1 MSTIGLRWLR
11 LSAVM
16 VAVGFVAG
24 LRLLDGVAIEAFDG
38 ICVAIV
44 PMIAGAACLRVAPRQ
59 VGAKWAW
66 RLLGLSCMSWGAG
79 NAVWT
84 WLEVVR
90 KVFPFPSLADVGYL
104 AAIPL
109 AAAGMLAF
117 PAAPRQTSS
126 RVRMVLDGVI
136 VTTSLLFCSWALVLG
151 PIYEASSG
159 TLLEQAITLAYPFG
173 DLVIVVIVV
182 LVLTRS
188 APDQRTP
195 LALIGAGL
203 LAWAVADSGF
213 AVLITKG
220 TYATG
225 NLIDLGWVI
234 GYLLIALAA
243 AQSTARTVATP
254 VTVSTWTERE
264 PLWHMILPYV
274 PIGGVIGVAVGRRLA
289 GHDLQAV
296 LFWIAMILLVA
307 LGARQVAALLANR
320 ALLAQL
326 RAREVQLAHQALH
339 DPLTGLANRVMFDDR
354 LAHALR
360 QRGHGYLAVLL
371 FDLDDF
377 KTVND
382 SLGHHAGDALLQ
394 AVADRIGR
402 PARAGDTVA
411 RIGGDEFALLL
422 EGLTDRADATVV
434 AQRVLDITHAP
445 YAIDGHTVTVTGS
458 VGVAVADVDTAA
470 ADVLLRNADI
480 AMYAAKAQG
489 KCRYTVFE
497 PRMRSD
503 TIGQFRLR
511 HDPQTQRSATVPP
524 GLPPR

>member
-1 MSTIGLRWLR
+1 MSTIGLRSLR
-11 LSAVM
+11 LAAVV

-24 LRLLDGVAIEAFDG
+24 LRLLDGVTIEAFDG
-38 ICVAIV
+38 IYLATV
-44 PMIAGAACLRVAPRQ
+44 PVIAGAACLRAAPRHENAQ
-59 VGAKWAW
+59 WGW
-66 RLLGLSCMSWGAG
+66 RLLGLSCISWGAG

-90 KVFPFPSLADVGYL
+90 EVFPFPSLADVGFL

-117 PAAPRQTSS
+117 PAGPRKTSS
-126 RVRMVLDGVI
+126 RVRMALDGVI

-151 PIYEASSG
+151 PMYETRSG
-159 TLLEQAITLAYPFG
+159 TFVEQAITLAYPFG
-173 DLVIVVIVV
+173 DLALGVIVV

-188 APDQRTP
+188 AADQRMP
-195 LALIGAGL
+195 LALIGVGL
-203 LAWAVADSGF
+203 LATAAADSAF
-213 AVLITKG
+213 VFLVTKG

-234 GYLLIALAA
+234 GYLLITLAA

-254 VTVSTWTERE
+254 VTASTWTARE
-264 PLWHMILPYV
+264 PLWHVILPYV
-274 PIGGVIGVAVGRRLA
+274 PMGGVICVAVGRRLA
-289 GHDLQAV
+289 GHDLEAV
-296 LFWIAMILLVA
+296 LFWIAIILLVA

-320 ALLAQL
+320 VLLAQL
-326 RAREVQLAHQALH
+326 RAREVELAHQALH

-354 LAHALR
+354 LAQALR
-360 QRGHGYLAVLL
+360 QRGHGQVAVLL

-394 AVADRIGR
+394 AVADRIRR

-411 RIGGDEFALLL
+411 RLGGDEFALLL

-434 AQRVLDITHAP
+434 AQRILDIADAP

-480 AMYAAKAQG
+480 AMYAAKAHG
-489 KCRYTVFE
+489 KGRYTVFE
-497 PRMRSD
+497 PRMRLD
-503 TIGQFRLR
+503 TIRQFQLS
-511 HDPQTQRSATVPP
+511 HAPQTQRSATGPP
-524 GLPPR
+524 GLTPG